1 MEDEKEQ
8 KGIQEIKEVRKIK
21 TITSSV
27 ERVDLPQPL
36 VPQRRTVIDSFRSR
50 ILRKDERI

>member
-8 KGIQEIKEVRKIK
+8 KGIQESKEVGKIK
-21 TITSSV
+21 IITSNV

-50 ILRKDERI
+50 ILRQDERI